1 MGLQP
6 LFLSNF
12 EKLTYGYLLFFTNIA
27 VQFIYKKTYFS
38 TCKRQKTQVS
48 LQIFTYLSR
57 SNKYIQ
63 KKREQHDINKL
74 FNGI

>member
-12 EKLTYGYLLFFTNIA
+12 EKLTHGYLLFFTNIA

-48 LQIFTYLSR
+48 LQKFTYLSR

-63 KKREQHDINKL
+63 KKREQHDMNKL